1 MDWPSWV
8 ECFECT
14 RACCTECRPQSRRAF
29 PPRSHRGFRRG
40 EGRPAASPG
49 PQVPQPGPRGPP
61 SPPGRRE
68 RGTGPSET
76 EARRGV
82 RVGRPGPGSGS
93 APRPSEAGSAMR
105 AAALLPRIEPGTR
118 ARAGELG
125 PCFPGGGEEG
135 ASPAGRASRSRGEG
149 AGLAP
154 EPFKS
159 ARAAGRAGRPH
170 YISRRRSTRRGRPHT
185 PHRALGERPGA

>member
-1 MDWPSWV
+1 MPTSV
-8 ECFECT
+8 
-14 RACCTECRPQSRRAF
+14 Q
-29 PPRSHRGFRRG
+29 
-40 EGRPAASPG
+40 EGLSPKKSQGLSVGGGAASSFPRPPG
-49 PQVPQPGPRGPP
+49 PPAGPRGPP

-76 EARRGV
+76 EARRSV
-82 RVGRPGPGSGS
+82 RVGRPGTGSEGRGRGRGVGESTGGVCSEAVGGGSRDEGGS
-93 APRPSEAGSAMR
+93 AVSAERAGYTS
-105 AAALLPRIEPGTR
+105 PGPGTR
-118 ARAGELG
+118 AL
-125 PCFPGGGEEG
+125 FPRGRGGGGQPRGPSLSE
-135 ASPAGRASRSRGEG
+135 PGEG

-185 PHRALGERPGA
+185 PHRALRELPGA